1 MGRLKEMMIDQENG
15 LMHTFDGDK
24 KVCAEHF
31 RDPYLQDYIRKNG
44 HEGLCSYCGKE
55 HTLVLDMQDFMQ
67 HVEERL
73 SQRLCSLDDANLPL
87 SSSYY
92 DGDKEVIPG
101 VRRAGSFIL
110 PEKAETY
117 EDVQDLMDSYGLYT
131 LNNDLNEDI
140 ASCFNNDEC
149 VQTEAFAEDLDEE
162 LSYEWDY
169 FSNMVKHK
177 KRYTFFQDPHF
188 IRKEEWKDDVL
199 TEINQLCGNI
209 LMSKLTKGTLIF
221 RGRPNDIGVPRTSF
235 KDLTAPPTEAAK
247 ENRMSAAGISMFYGA
262 LDKDTPIHEIRNY
275 TPDAVIDLGEFELKR
290 ELVVVDLFKIPKD
303 LSFWMPKY
311 FWEYKFLKKFH
322 SEITQPIGKNPG
334 IDYVPTQIFT
344 EYIRFMNNYHIDGII
359 YQSSMTGEK
368 NIVLFYDNNTSAEV
382 LQLNKVKTYQYDKIG

>member
-44 HEGLCSYCGKE
+44 RHEGLCSYCGKE

-73 SQRLCSLDDANLPL
+73 SQRLCSLNDANLPL

-92 DGDKEVIPG
+92 DDDKEVIPG

-140 ASCFNNDEC
+140 ASCFKLC
-149 VQTEAFAEDLDEE
+149 RQKLLRKTLMK
-162 LSYEWDY
+162 SY
-169 FSNMVKHK
+169 
-177 KRYTFFQDPHF
+177 
-188 IRKEEWKDDVL
+188 
-199 TEINQLCGNI
+199 
-209 LMSKLTKGTLIF
+209 LM
-221 RGRPNDIGVPRTSF
+221 N
-235 KDLTAPPTEAAK
+235 
-247 ENRMSAAGISMFYGA
+247 
-262 LDKDTPIHEIRNY
+262 
-275 TPDAVIDLGEFELKR
+275 
-290 ELVVVDLFKIPKD
+290 
-303 LSFWMPKY
+303 
-311 FWEYKFLKKFH
+311 
-322 SEITQPIGKNPG
+322 
-334 IDYVPTQIFT
+334 
-344 EYIRFMNNYHIDGII
+344 GII
-359 YQSSMTGEK
+359 FLIWLSIK
-368 NIVLFYDNNTSAEV
+368 NAILFSR
-382 LQLNKVKTYQYDKIG
+382 IRIS